1 MQNLINS
8 LKAISSESLS
18 SVIINWFYYIQNEL
32 RLSKNT
38 TNSYLTD
45 LELFIKHRYV
55 KKNSTITLSD
65 IKNITANDIR
75 EWLSVRKQHDNIKNS
90 SNSRS
95 ISALH
100 SFFSYLCDQEFI
112 TLNVIDTLSRPKKE
126 KNLPK
131 PASLEEILTLI
142 ENSENKKGWI
152 NSRNAL
158 LFILIYASGLR
169 ISEALSLKRKDLTND
184 NIIITG
190 KGGKQ
195 RIIPLLDIVK
205 KYYISYINQC
215 PFIKNDSEI
224 LFFGL
229 KGNKLNR
236 TFMAKIIQNIR
247 VRLGLNDSV
256 TLHSLRH
263 SFATHLIQNNANIRV
278 VQQLLGHSSLSTTQ
292 LYTKLSNKSLK
303 NTYLKYHPLSKKSLK
318 NN

>member
-1 MQNLINS
+1 M
-8 LKAISSESLS
+8 
-18 SVIINWFYYIQNEL
+18 
-32 RLSKNT
+32 
-38 TNSYLTD
+38 
-45 LELFIKHRYV
+45 
-55 KKNSTITLSD
+55 
-65 IKNITANDIR
+65 
-75 EWLSVRKQHDNIKNS
+75 
-90 SNSRS
+90 
-95 ISALH
+95 
-100 SFFSYLCDQEFI
+100 
-112 TLNVIDTLSRPKKE
+112 SRPKRE

-142 ENSENKKGWI
+142 ENSENEAGWI

-158 LFILIYASGLR
+158 LFVLIYASGLR
-169 ISEALSLKRKDLTND
+169 ISEALSLKQKDLTNS

-195 RIIPLLDIVK
+195 RIIPILDIVK
-205 KYYISYINQC
+205 KYYDIYVKQC
-215 PFIKNDSEI
+215 PFFSQNSDI
-224 LFFGL
+224 LFFGK

-247 VRLGLNDSV
+247 GQLGLNESI

-303 NTYLKYHPLSKKSLK
+303 NTYLKCHPLSKKSHK
-318 NN
+318 ITES

>member
-8 LKAISSESLS
+8 LKVISSDSLS
-18 SVIINWFYYIQNEL
+18 SVIINWIDYIQNEL

-38 TNSYLTD
+38 VNSYLTD
-45 LELFIKHRYV
+45 LELFIKYRSI
-55 KKNSTITLSD
+55 KKNSSITLSD
-65 IKNITANDIR
+65 IKNLTANDIR
-75 EWLSVRKQHDNIKNS
+75 EWLSIRKKDDSIKNS
-90 SNSRS
+90 SNSRA

-100 SFFSYLCDQEFI
+100 SFFSYLCDQELS
-112 TLNVIDTLSRPKKE
+112 TLNIIDTLSRPKKE

-142 ENSENKKGWI
+142 ENSENEKGWI

-169 ISEALSLKRKDLTND
+169 ISEALSLKQKDLTND

-205 KYYISYINQC
+205 KYYTSYIEQC
-215 PFIKNDSEI
+215 PFIKTDSEI
-224 LFFGL
+224 LFFGA

-247 VRLGLNDSV
+247 VRLGLNDSI

-303 NTYLKYHPLSKKSLK
+303 NTYLKCHPLSKKSSE